1 MPAATVA
8 TFGKASNLKTDMA
21 AKIAGTLFMLPI
33 LFFTI
38 PALIVR
44 ESMEAASAFGALMG
58 AFCAGAFLVVV
69 AVKSLKEKLA
79 NGPQGKKR
87 KELINLWRLHEIGK
101 GRMDWRTAVKIVP
114 SNTDLDALLA
124 EMKHDAETAAS
135 RTSASFFAPPAPAA
149 MRKLK
154 PVPEMF
160 DTLRIVFQDGEEIDI
175 RSDWGFVRLDEEEF
189 NIAYKAFEKSRAEI
203 YGLPKPPE
211 LNSKLQRDVDRMW
224 DQRGDAK
231 DESSK

>member
-1 MPAATVA
+1 
-8 TFGKASNLKTDMA
+8 MA
-21 AKIAGTLFMLPI
+21 AKIAGTLFMLPV
-33 LFFTI
+33 LFFTL

-58 AFCAGAFLVVV
+58 ASCAGAFLVLV
-69 AVKSLKEKLA
+69 AAKSLKKKLVD
-79 NGPQGKKR
+79 GPQEKRR

-101 GRMDWRTAVKIVP
+101 GRMEWRTALKIVP
-114 SNTDLDALLA
+114 SRTDLDALLA
-124 EMKHDAETAAS
+124 ELKHDAETA
-135 RTSASFFAPPAPAA
+135 FFAPSAPAA

-160 DTLRIVFQDGEEIDI
+160 DTLRIVFQGGEEMDI

-189 NIAYKAFEKSRAEI
+189 RIAYKAFEKSRAEI

-211 LNSKLQRDVDRMW
+211 LNSKFQRDADRMW
-224 DQRGDAK
+224 DRRCDDK
-231 DESSK
+231 DEGSK